1 MSELALID
9 SIYEAPLDND
19 LPWVGFLDRY
29 RRFVG
34 SPSAQLMFARRKPGA
49 PRGSIDALETS
60 FAPARQIYYGGF
72 DTQVPI
78 RYDELDDGKLAT
90 FSDFTSRASFERSAF
105 YEQFGRQYG
114 VRYGLALY
122 LGLFDDVGV
131 WLNASRGGDRDYT
144 SDERA
149 LTLRLVTHL
158 QRVLRLN
165 PGFGRSRVERRLA
178 PKRATEFGVL
188 LVNEFGG
195 IVRADA
201 IAQEILRG
209 HPCVSCRND
218 VLNFP
223 VGSNR
228 YKFSRYLQGLA
239 DSGPGAVRALS
250 CACDKDRLELLIER
264 VGASSSQFIVRL
276 RAPGVPAIDADML
289 CELFNFTPSEA
300 SVALMLVQGKDLK
313 TISAARE
320 LSNETV
326 RTYCKRLFAKVGVKR
341 QAEFVSRVLHSVSV
355 LTAAA
360 HP

>member
-9 SIYEAPLDND
+9 SIYEAPLDHD

-29 RRFVG
+29 RRCVD

-78 RYDELDDGKLAT
+78 RYDELDDGRIAT
-90 FSDFTSRASFERSAF
+90 FSDFTSRARFERSAF

-122 LGLFDDVGV
+122 LGVFDDVGV
-131 WLNASRGGDRDYT
+131 WLNASRGGERDYT

-149 LTLRLVTHL
+149 LTLRLAPHL

-165 PGFGRSRVERRLA
+165 PGFGRSRLERRPA
-178 PKRATEFGVL
+178 PRNTALIGVL

-195 IVRADA
+195 VVRADA
-201 IAQEILRG
+201 AAQEILKG
-209 HPCVSCRND
+209 HPCVRCRND
-218 VLNFP
+218 ILTFS
-223 VGSNR
+223 VGANR
-228 YKFSRYLQGLA
+228 DKFVRCLRSVAGA
-239 DSGPGAVRALS
+239 GPGAVRALS
-250 CACDKDRLELLIER
+250 CGCDKDRLEMLIER
-264 VGASSSQFIVRL
+264 VGASTSQFIVRL
-276 RAPGVPAIDADML
+276 HAPGAPEIEVDVL
-289 CELFNFTPSEA
+289 CELFGFTPSEA
-300 SVALMLVQGKDLK
+300 LVALMLVQGKDLK
-313 TISAARE
+313 MIGTLRG
-320 LSNETV
+320 LSTETV
-326 RTYCKRLFAKVGVKR
+326 RTYCKRVFAKVGVKR

-360 HP
+360 RS